1 MFNEINNL
9 IHNDIKNHN
18 KRNLTKST
26 IDYDELCTIKSYI
39 AMWSNDESK
48 CKEAL
53 SMASRL
59 DQKLH
64 DRIQAITGFG
74 IYIPVY
80 DNLLQGLYELHC
92 IDEELTREELD
103 NLGFGPRARKLR
115 KMWRKKLRELNKMLD
130 KCVKNRI
137 NYIKEWSK
145 SRTTYVMNYTGEVH
159 NGLYWTIRDSL
170 TMPKVL
176 IHGFKKE
183 GK

>member
-1 MFNEINNL
+1 MFNEINIL
-9 IHNDIKNHN
+9 INNDIKNYN
-18 KRNLTKST
+18 KRSLTKST

-53 SMASRL
+53 SMASKL

-64 DRIQAITGFG
+64 DRIQAITGYG

-80 DNLLQGLYELHC
+80 EYLLQGLYELQC
-92 IDEELTREELD
+92 IDEELTHEEQD

-115 KMWRKKLRELNKMLD
+115 KMWRGKLKELNKMLD
-130 KCVKNRI
+130 KCVKYRI

-145 SRTTYVMNYTGEVH
+145 PRTTYVMNDTGELH
-159 NGLYWTIRDSL
+159 NGLYWTIIHSL

-176 IHGFKKE
+176 MHGFKKE
-183 GK
+183 DK

>member
-1 MFNEINNL
+1 MFNEINIL
-9 IHNDIKNHN
+9 INNDVKNYN
-18 KRNLTKST
+18 KRSLTKSA

-53 SMASRL
+53 SMAIRL

-64 DRIQAITGFG
+64 DRIQAITGYG
-74 IYIPVY
+74 IWIPIY
-80 DNLLQGLYELHC
+80 EDLLHGLYELLC
-92 IDEELTREELD
+92 IDEELTHEEQD

-115 KMWRKKLRELNKMLD
+115 KMWRGKLKELNKMLD
-130 KCVKNRI
+130 KTVKNRI
-137 NYIKEWSK
+137 NFIKEWSK
-145 SRTTYVMNYTGEVH
+145 SRTTYVMNDTGEVH

-176 IHGFKKE
+176 MHGFKKE
-183 GK
+183 SK